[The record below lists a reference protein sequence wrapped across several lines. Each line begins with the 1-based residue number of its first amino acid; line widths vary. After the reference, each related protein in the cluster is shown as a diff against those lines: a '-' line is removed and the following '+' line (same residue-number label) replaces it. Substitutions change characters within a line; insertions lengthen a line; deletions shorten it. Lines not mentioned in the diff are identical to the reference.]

1 MKKELR
7 QKNMVSSNVGDSDLI
22 TRVQSKNKEN

>member
-7 QKNMVSSNVGDSDLI
+7 QKNMVRNNVGDSDLI
-22 TRVQSKNKEN
+22 TRMQSKNKEN

>member
-7 QKNMVSSNVGDSDLI
+7 QKNMVGSNVGDSDLI
-22 TRVQSKNKEN
+22 TRMQSKNKEN

>member
-7 QKNMVSSNVGDSDLI
+7 QKNMFSNNVGDSDLI
-22 TRVQSKNKEN
+22 TRMQSKNKEN